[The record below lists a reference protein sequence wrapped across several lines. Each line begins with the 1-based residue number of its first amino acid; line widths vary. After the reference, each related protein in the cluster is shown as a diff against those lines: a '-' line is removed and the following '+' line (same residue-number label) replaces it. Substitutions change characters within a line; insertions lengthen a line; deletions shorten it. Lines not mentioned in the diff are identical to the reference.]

1 VLSLFF
7 HSFLFILFERQRLS
21 WLGNIQTIKIMQSYL
36 QYHRFRRTLEKQ
48 IETDRDRTRAVDRA
62 NQDLPPLDSSRASDP
77 EKDVERG
84 ESVAS
89 SGEHTAVDEVTLG
102 ATAEDPSQRRG
113 LEEQEEKYD
122 IGTDHDPNDP
132 GDRRDEL
139 PPNSHDMEAR
149 RREGDADLSRIPTTK
164 SGRSGLSRSGTQLG
178 QILTGVEVR
187 KREEHEGGEGNVF
200 IVNFQGD
207 QDSLNPHNWGW
218 GIRIWITFMVASIGF
233 VVGMASSIDSIA
245 IQPASQEFGISE
257 VAESLATG

>member
-1 VLSLFF
+1 
-7 HSFLFILFERQRLS
+7 
-21 WLGNIQTIKIMQSYL
+21 MQSYL

-48 IETDRDRTRAVDRA
+48 IETDRNRTRAVDRA

-84 ESVAS
+84 E
-89 SGEHTAVDEVTLG
+89 VTLG
-102 ATAEDPSQRRG
+102 ATAEDPSQRHG
-113 LEEQEEKYD
+113 LEEQEEKFD
-122 IGTDHDPNDP
+122 IGADHDPNDP

-178 QILTGVEVR
+178 HILTGVEVR

-207 QDSLNPHNWGW
+207 KDSLNPHNWGW
-218 GIRIWITFMVASIGF
+218 GIRLYITFLVASIGF

-245 IQPASQEFGISE
+245 IQPASQEFGVSE